1 MFDTLLYI
9 LIFLASCAAFY
20 FSGELIIH
28 SLVKVAKMLRWKE
41 FVVSFLVMAV
51 VASLPNLFV
60 GIIAAINKIPI
71 LSFGDI
77 IGGNVIDL
85 TLAIGLA
92 AIFAKKAIPAKS
104 KTIQTTLLFTS
115 IAAVLPLILAIDGE
129 VSRIDGIILILFYV
143 FYLIWL
149 FSKKERFSK
158 DCEGETGKPRTV
170 KKINYS
176 ITNIFKIIGG
186 LLIFAVAAQGIVSSA
201 QYFAGTFGWSL
212 ILIGLFIV
220 GVGNCA
226 PEIFF
231 AISSAR
237 KGKRTHDWMILG
249 DLMGAIIGPATFVLG
264 IVAIICPIKIV
275 DFSPFAVARIFT
287 IIAIIFFFI
296 FIRNDQKISKKEAA
310 FLLMIYMAFIISE
323 IFVKL

>member
-1 MFDTLLYI
+1 MLTLFYA
-9 LIFLASCAAFY
+9 LIFFASCLAFY
-20 FSGELIIH
+20 FSGEMIIH
-28 SLVKVAKMLRWKE
+28 SLVKVAKILRWKE
-41 FVVSFLVMAV
+41 FVVSFLVMAI

-77 IGGNVIDL
+77 IGGNLVDL

-92 AIFAKKAIPAKS
+92 AIFSKKAIPAKS

-115 IAAVLPLILAIDGE
+115 IAAVLPLILALDGE
-129 VSRIDGIILILFYV
+129 VSRIDGVILILFYIC
-143 FYLIWL
+143 YLIWL

-158 DCEGETGKPRTV
+158 DCEETPSKLR
-170 KKINYS
+170 KIRKTNYS
-176 ITNIFKIIGG
+176 LFNALKIIGG
-186 LLIFAVAAQGIVSSA
+186 LLIFVLAAQGIVSSA
-201 QYFAGTFGWSL
+201 QHFAATFGWSL

-220 GVGNCA
+220 GIGNSA

-237 KGKRTHDWMILG
+237 KSNDSHKWMVLG

-264 IVAIICPIKIV
+264 TVALICPIKIG

-310 FLLMIYMAFIISE
+310 FLLMIYMTFVISE
-323 IFVKL
+323 IFIKH

>member
-1 MFDTLLYI
+1 MFDTLIYI
-9 LIFLASCAAFY
+9 FIFLASCFAFY
-20 FSGELIIH
+20 YSGEMIIH
-28 SLVKVAKMLRWKE
+28 SLVKVAKILKWKE

-51 VASLPNLFV
+51 VASLPNLLV

-71 LSFGDI
+71 LSFGDVL
-77 IGGNVIDL
+77 GGNVVDL

-92 AIFAKKAIPAKS
+92 AIFAKKSIPAKS
-104 KTIQTTLLFTS
+104 KTIQHTLWFTS
-115 IAAVLPLILAIDGE
+115 AAVVLPLILALDKEI
-129 VSRIDGIILILFYV
+129 SRIDGVILISFYIV
-143 FYLIWL
+143 YLIWL

-158 DCEGETGKPRTV
+158 ECEEDSEKP
-170 KKINYS
+170 KKTKKTKYS
-176 ITNIFKIIGG
+176 ITNIFKILGG
-186 LLIFAVAAQGIVSSA
+186 LAIFVLAAQGIVSSA
-201 QYFAGTFGWSL
+201 QYFATTFGWSL

-220 GVGNCA
+220 GIGNSA

-237 KGKRTHDWMILG
+237 KGKRCHDWMILG

-264 IVAIICPIKIV
+264 TVALICPIKIE

-287 IIAIIFFFI
+287 IIAVVFFFI
-296 FIRNDQKISKKEAA
+296 FMKNDQKISKKEAA
-310 FLLMIYMAFIISE
+310 FLLMIYVAFIIAE